1 MGKYRHVKDLAA
13 FVRSLPVPEAG
24 PLRLVPASE
33 YRQRRG
39 SAARR
44 MNLGPDLPAECLQD
58 VGAALLPAPKS
69 RGNYIIP
76 WGVILDS
83 VRLARAQG
91 TAGGP
96 LDGHDGVYLALV
108 VEGAEGCEP
117 DSEFKAALES
127 GDAVWSGGYLY
138 VRVGG
143 RPVETMN

>member
-1 MGKYRHVKDLAA
+1 MGKYRHVTDLRA
-13 FVRSLPVPEAG
+13 FAHGLTVPEAG
-24 PLRLVPASE
+24 PLRLVPAAD
-33 YRQRRG
+33 YQRRRG
-39 SAARR
+39 AAARR
-44 MNLGPDLPAECLQD
+44 MYLQPDLPAECHED
-58 VGAALLPAPKS
+58 VGAMLLPAPKA

-76 WGVILDS
+76 WGTILDS
-83 VRLARAQG
+83 VRLARAHG

-117 DSEFKAALES
+117 DAEFRAAIES